1 MIEYIKYQEAISYYE
16 SHIFVLTCSGCIR
29 VLESIGAID
38 TVLFWVITKG
48 FKGHIFGTT
57 DMESNSMSNAALL
70 TLIRCNLLHIMK

>member
-38 TVLFWVITKG
+38 TVFVL
-48 FKGHIFGTT
+48 
-57 DMESNSMSNAALL
+57 SNHKRFQGSHLWDHRHG
-70 TLIRCNLLHIMK
+70 I